1 MCAVPETLCPLISVT
16 FAEVERLIATNTARP
31 GVALSKLAYTI
42 TLDTSLEVA
51 ASEVSPKHA
60 LAPSNPRNARNPAS
74 AYEYV
79 PFGGQKLAA
88 NIPSMPKIPRLSAC
102 AIVPAI

>member
-1 MCAVPETLCPLISVT
+1 MCAVPLTLCPLIAVT
-16 FAEVERLIATNTARP
+16 FAEVDRLIATNTARP
-31 GVALSKLAYTI
+31 GVPLSKLAYT
-42 TLDTSLEVA
+42 TTVETSLEVA
-51 ASEVSPKHA
+51 CSEVSPKHA
-60 LAPSNPRNARNPAS
+60 LAPSNPRYARKPAS

-88 NIPSMPKIPRLSAC
+88 KIPSMPKIPRLSAC

>member
-1 MCAVPETLCPLISVT
+1 MCAVPETLCPLIAVT
-16 FAEVERLIATNTARP
+16 FVEVERLIATNTARP

-42 TLDTSLEVA
+42 TLETSLEVA
-51 ASEVSPKHA
+51 CSEVSPKQA
-60 LAPSNPRNARNPAS
+60 LAPSNPRYARNPAS

-88 NIPSMPKIPRLSAC
+88 KMDCMPKIPRLSAC
-102 AIVPAI
+102 AIVPAM